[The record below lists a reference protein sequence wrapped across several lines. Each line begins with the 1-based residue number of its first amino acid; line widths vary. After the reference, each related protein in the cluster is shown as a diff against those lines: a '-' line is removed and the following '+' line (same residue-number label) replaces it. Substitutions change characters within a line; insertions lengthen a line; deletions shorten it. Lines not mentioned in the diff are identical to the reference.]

1 MSKHKYKF
9 LILVIIIFFLLIFST
24 IFALLNI
31 TNTGILKGITVNGVD
46 VSGLDASTAYQT
58 LYDFF
63 NKQKSKNIIVKYQD
77 YETTISLKQL
87 EVSYDIQDAVNS
99 AYGVGRSKNIVL
111 NNYDILCT
119 KLFKKNFSSDITW
132 NTSELDNIVSDIATK
147 LPGKVVQPSYYIED
161 NQLIISSGVS
171 GLSIDTN
178 LLKEQIST
186 AINNQI
192 LGMDVP
198 TVELE
203 VISETP
209 KSIDLDKIYQEIYK
223 EPKDAYLKNDK
234 VYPEVNG
241 MDFSLSLEEAKSL
254 LTEDKSE
261 YIIPLKI
268 TTPSVT
274 IQDFGDK
281 AFTDRLSRYTTRFD
295 ESNTN
300 RAININLATNK
311 INEFILLPGEIFS
324 YNKVVGARTIASG
337 YKEAHI
343 YINGTVADGIG
354 GGICQLSSTLYNAVL
369 LANLEIVE
377 RRNHYFIASYVPASL
392 DATVSYGSIDFKFK
406 NSRNYPI
413 KIVCNSSNGV
423 CSVEI
428 YGIKE
433 DVEYEVVIESNITET
448 IPFDI
453 KYKDTSSL
461 PIGVE
466 NIVVNGSNGYKSEA
480 YKILKLNGKIISKT
494 LLSKDSYHSLA
505 REIERGTK
513 K

>member
-1 MSKHKYKF
+1 MKKHKF
-9 LILVIIIFFLLIFST
+9 FIAIIIVFLFLIFST

-31 TNTGILKGITVNGVD
+31 TNNGILKGIIVNGVD
-46 VSGLDASTAYQT
+46 VSNLDASTAYQT

-63 NKQKSKNIIVKYQD
+63 NQQKSKNIIVKYQD
-77 YETTISLKQL
+77 YETTISLHQL
-87 EVSYDIQDAVNS
+87 EVSYDVQSAVNS
-99 AYGVGRSKNIVL
+99 AYGVGRSKNIVF
-111 NNYDILCT
+111 NNYDILYT
-119 KLFKKNFSSDITW
+119 KLFGKNFSSNITW
-132 NTSELDNIVSDIATK
+132 NTSELDNIVLDIATK

-161 NQLIISSGVS
+161 NQLIISSGIS

-186 AINNQI
+186 AIVNQV
-192 LGMDVP
+192 LGIDVP
-198 TVELE
+198 IIELKVME
-203 VISETP
+203 EHP
-209 KSIDLDKIYQEIYK
+209 KSIDLDKIYHEIYK
-223 EPKDAYLKNDK
+223 EPKDAYLNNNK

-241 MDFSLSLEEAKSL
+241 MDFSLSLDEAKTL
-254 LTEDKSE
+254 LLEQKEE

-300 RAININLATNK
+300 RATNINLASHK
-311 INEFILLPGEIFS
+311 INEFVLLPGETFS

-369 LANLEIVE
+369 LANLEVVE

-406 NSRNYPI
+406 NNRTYPI

-433 DVEYEVVIESNITET
+433 DIEYEVVIESNITET
-448 IPFDI
+448 IPFDT
-453 KYKDTSSL
+453 KYKDTASL
-461 PIGVE
+461 PIGTE

-480 YKILKLNGKIISKT
+480 YKILKLNGKVISKT